1 MRSNIL
7 RYLGCIAVSL
17 TVSGCAVVSVAG
29 AAVTVAGAAVSVG
42 VAAGS
47 AAVGVA
53 TTVAKGVVS
62 AGGAV
67 VESVTE

>member
-1 MRSNIL
+1 MRVKIL
-7 RYLGCIAVSL
+7 LCFSCILLSFSM
-17 TVSGCAVVSVAG
+17 SGCVALTVAG

-53 TTVAKGVVS
+53 TTVAKGVVG
-62 AGGAV
+62 AGGV
-67 VESVTE
+67 VVDTVTE